1 MAMTGGARDL
11 GKLILKSGPRCRGQS
26 LDRLSNAASRH
37 RVNVRLRGC
46 SALHAPGSMPLIRA
60 CRLELVINDSRRDI
74 RPDYLDADSRPTES
88 GRAAITLARSLGYS
102 T

>member
-1 MAMTGGARDL
+1 
-11 GKLILKSGPRCRGQS
+11 
-26 LDRLSNAASRH
+26 
-37 RVNVRLRGC
+37 
-46 SALHAPGSMPLIRA
+46 LIRA